1 MKYTISAAL
10 TAAFAVQQVAAH
22 ATWQDLWVDGV
33 DYDTQCA
40 RQPVSNSPVTDVTSD
55 DMACNAGTSAVSSNC
70 PVTAGSTV
78 TGMQLTNPR
87 FSLHRVSD
95 YLLYFFSS
103 RDASATW

>member
-40 RQPVSNSPVTDVTSD
+40 RQPVSNSPVTDVTSND
-55 DMACNAGTSAVSSNC
+55 LACNAGTSAVSSNC
-70 PVTAGSTV
+70 PVPAGSTV
-78 TGMQLTNPR
+78 TGMVV
-87 FSLHRVSD
+87 FYHS
-95 YLLYFFSS
+95 
-103 RDASATW
+103 

>member
-40 RQPVSNSPVTDVTSD
+40 RVPVSNSPVTDVTSD
-55 DMACNAGTSAVSSNC
+55 DLACNAGTSAVSSNC

-78 TGMQLTNPR
+78 TGECFTVPK
-87 FSLHRVSD
+87 FSLYKFSK
-95 YLLYFFSS
+95 YLLYFLF
-103 RDASATW
+103 